1 MARKP
6 AVDKE
11 IERVPEK
18 PEGLLW
24 LLKASEHEIL
34 ERLHQ
39 DGAIIMIHPALDGIV
54 AKAKAKGY
62 GFRTLIHEIVQSS
75 LFQTK

>member
-6 AVDKE
+6 ANNQPS
-11 IERVPEK
+11 ITRVEEK

-34 ERLHQ
+34 ERLNAE
-39 DGAIIMIHPALDGIV
+39 DAIIFVHPALDGIV
-54 AKAKAKGY
+54 S
-62 GFRTLIHEIVQSS
+62 FRIEENPQHEQKVVHVWR
-75 LFQTK
+75 

>member
-24 LLKASEHEIL
+24 LQKASEHEIL

-39 DGAIIMIHPALDGIV
+39 DGAILMIHTALDGIV
-54 AKAKAKGY
+54 SYRIEENPA
-62 GFRTLIHEIVQSS
+62 HEQKVVHVWR
-75 LFQTK
+75 

>member
-6 AVDKE
+6 ADNQPA
-11 IERVPEK
+11 IERVAEK

-39 DGAIIMIHPALDGIV
+39 DGALIYIHPALDGVVSYRIEENAQHDQKV
-54 AKAKAKGY
+54 VHVW
-62 GFRTLIHEIVQSS
+62 R
-75 LFQTK
+75 

>member
-6 AVDKE
+6 TADKE
-11 IERVPEK
+11 ITRVEEK

-34 ERLHQ
+34 ERLNAE
-39 DGAIIMIHPALDGIV
+39 DAIIFVHPALDGIV
-54 AKAKAKGY
+54 S
-62 GFRTLIHEIVQSS
+62 FRIEENSQHDQKVVHVWR
-75 LFQTK
+75 

>member
-6 AVDKE
+6 IADKD
-11 IERVPEK
+11 ITRVEEK

-34 ERLHQ
+34 ERLNAE
-39 DGAIIMIHPALDGIV
+39 DAVIFVHPALDGIV
-54 AKAKAKGY
+54 S
-62 GFRTLIHEIVQSS
+62 FRIEENPHHEQKVVHVWR
-75 LFQTK
+75 

>member
-24 LLKASEHEIL
+24 LKKATEHEIL

-54 AKAKAKGY
+54 SYRIEENPAHTEKVVHVW
-62 GFRTLIHEIVQSS
+62 R
-75 LFQTK
+75 

>member
-6 AVDKE
+6 ADNQPA
-11 IERVPEK
+11 IERVEEK

-39 DGAIIMIHPALDGIV
+39 EGALIYIHPALDGVVSYRIEENPRHDQKV
-54 AKAKAKGY
+54 VHVW
-62 GFRTLIHEIVQSS
+62 R
-75 LFQTK
+75 

>member
-6 AVDKE
+6 ANNQPA
-11 IERVPEK
+11 IERVEEK

-34 ERLHQ
+34 ERLNAE
-39 DGAIIMIHPALDGIV
+39 DAIIFVHPALDGIV
-54 AKAKAKGY
+54 S
-62 GFRTLIHEIVQSS
+62 FRIEENPQHEQKVVHVWR
-75 LFQTK
+75 

>member
-6 AVDKE
+6 ADNQPA
-11 IERVPEK
+11 IERVAEK

-39 DGAIIMIHPALDGIV
+39 DGALIYIHPALDGVVSYRIEENPAHDQKV
-54 AKAKAKGY
+54 VHVW
-62 GFRTLIHEIVQSS
+62 R
-75 LFQTK
+75 

>member
-1 MARKP
+1 MARKSAENQP
-6 AVDKE
+6 A
-11 IERVPEK
+11 ITRVEEK

-39 DGAIIMIHPALDGIV
+39 DGALIYIHPALDGVVSYRIEENPAHDQKV
-54 AKAKAKGY
+54 VHVW
-62 GFRTLIHEIVQSS
+62 R
-75 LFQTK
+75 

>member
-6 AVDKE
+6 ANNQPS
-11 IERVPEK
+11 ITRVEEK

-34 ERLHQ
+34 ERLNAE
-39 DGAIIMIHPALDGIV
+39 DAIIFVHPALDGIV
-54 AKAKAKGY
+54 S
-62 GFRTLIHEIVQSS
+62 FRIEENPAHDQKVVHVWR
-75 LFQTK
+75 

>member
-6 AVDKE
+6 TADKE
-11 IERVPEK
+11 ITRVEEK

-34 ERLHQ
+34 ERLNAE
-39 DGAIIMIHPALDGIV
+39 DAIIFVHPALDGV
-54 AKAKAKGY
+54 VS
-62 GFRTLIHEIVQSS
+62 FRIEENPAHDQKVVHVWR
-75 LFQTK
+75 

>member
-6 AVDKE
+6 VDNQPS
-11 IERVPEK
+11 ITRVEEK

-24 LLKASEHEIL
+24 LLKASEYEIL

-39 DGAIIMIHPALDGIV
+39 DGALIYIHPALDGVVSYRIEENPRHDQKV
-54 AKAKAKGY
+54 VHVW
-62 GFRTLIHEIVQSS
+62 R
-75 LFQTK
+75 

>member
-6 AVDKE
+6 AENKPT
-11 IERVPEK
+11 IERVEEK

-34 ERLHQ
+34 ERLNAE
-39 DGAIIMIHPALDGIV
+39 DAVIFIHPALDGIV
-54 AKAKAKGY
+54 S
-62 GFRTLIHEIVQSS
+62 FRIEENPAHDQKVVHVWR
-75 LFQTK
+75 

>member
-6 AVDKE
+6 TADKE
-11 IERVPEK
+11 ITRVEEK

-34 ERLHQ
+34 ERLNAE
-39 DGAIIMIHPALDGIV
+39 DAVIFVHPALDGIV
-54 AKAKAKGY
+54 S
-62 GFRTLIHEIVQSS
+62 FRIEENPHHEQKVVHVWR
-75 LFQTK
+75 

>member
-1 MARKP
+1 MARKQSVNQDVTAGP
-6 AVDKE
+6 V
-11 IERVPEK
+11 RVAEK

-39 DGAIIMIHPALDGIV
+39 EGALIYIHAALDGVVSYRIEENPRHNQKV
-54 AKAKAKGY
+54 VHVW
-62 GFRTLIHEIVQSS
+62 R
-75 LFQTK
+75 

>member
-6 AVDKE
+6 ADNQPA
-11 IERVPEK
+11 IERVAEK

-39 DGAIIMIHPALDGIV
+39 EGALIYIHPALDGVVSYRIEENPHHDQKV
-54 AKAKAKGY
+54 VHVW
-62 GFRTLIHEIVQSS
+62 R
-75 LFQTK
+75 

>member
-1 MARKP
+1 MARKQSDNKDITAGP
-6 AVDKE
+6 V
-11 IERVPEK
+11 RVAEK

-54 AKAKAKGY
+54 SYRIEENPA
-62 GFRTLIHEIVQSS
+62 HEQKVVHVWR
-75 LFQTK
+75 

>member
-6 AVDKE
+6 TSDKE
-11 IERVPEK
+11 ITRVEEK

-34 ERLHQ
+34 ERLNAE
-39 DGAIIMIHPALDGIV
+39 DAIIFIHPALDGV
-54 AKAKAKGY
+54 VS
-62 GFRTLIHEIVQSS
+62 FRIEENPAHDQKVVHVWR
-75 LFQTK
+75 

>member
-24 LLKASEHEIL
+24 LQKASEHEIL

-39 DGAIIMIHPALDGIV
+39 DCAILMIHPALDGIV
-54 AKAKAKGY
+54 SYRIEENPAHTEKVVHVW
-62 GFRTLIHEIVQSS
+62 R
-75 LFQTK
+75 